1 MARGEEIDE
10 HLLKTLTLD
19 IVFFFLLSNVNYIYG
34 GHITHRKVMSDYT
47 QFLQP

>member
-19 IVFFFLLSNVNYIYG
+19 MVFLLSNVHYICV
-34 GHITHRKVMSDYT
+34 GHITHGKVMSDYT
-47 QFLQP
+47 QFLQA